1 MAHKKRSMEVD
12 ALSGHVAKLAS
23 IDIGPG
29 KTPSTQVNATIKAAL
44 QEPGVYVPQ
53 SVRRSV
59 ELGKGAITQV
69 ASLVL
74 QRLARLH
81 SRPLIR

>member
-1 MAHKKRSMEVD
+1 MEVD
-12 ALSGHVAKLAS
+12 ALSVHVAKLAS
-23 IDIGPG
+23 IGIGPG
-29 KTPSTQVNATIKAAL
+29 KTPSTQADATIKAAL
-44 QEPGVYVPQ
+44 QEPRGVYVPQ

-59 ELGKGAITQV
+59 ELGKSAITQV
-69 ASLVL
+69 AALVL